1 LHENTVTQNYKFILK
16 KYLIYNMVS
25 VSTQKGHDQ
34 ALRKNKN
41 IKGRPV
47 GFNINI
53 INKNIIIRL
62 TQPIIPGC

>member
-1 LHENTVTQNYKFILK
+1 
-16 KYLIYNMVS
+16 MVS